1 MTWTFRNFDTTVFLK
16 LFSRAIFKR
25 NLNLPRFFDHTEIIY
40 SIDYSI
46 YIYSSLFTTKEQKG
60 KELSISDGKIKRERK
75 EESPRRHFLKNEGKN

>member
-16 LFSRAIFKR
+16 LFSRAIFKK

-46 YIYSSLFTTKEQKG
+46 YIF
-60 KELSISDGKIKRERK
+60 ISFHDKRTERERIIDLRQEDK
-75 EESPRRHFLKNEGKN
+75 KRKKGRVAASSTS